1 MQWVLNSN
9 FTALFLTCKIESA
22 NKEEEERGGPS
33 DDGWQFNLKF
43 SKKNISEN

>member
-22 NKEEEERGGPS
+22 NKEEEERGEQDLLMMAGNS
-33 DDGWQFNLKF
+33 
-43 SKKNISEN
+43 I